1 MTDNLSERDIFDAA
15 GPGGAEPS
23 QTRDPSPRDTVP
35 ADQEQP
41 TANLGQIPS
50 ADEGDDAQ
58 AQPDGQQA
66 SPQEPQRRGMLDD
79 LREERK
85 RRQEFER
92 QLAEAHRERAEM
104 RGAMAQMQ
112 QFVQQSRQVPQAP
125 QAPQQP
131 QEIPDPFVDPQGFAE
146 FQARQV
152 FDKQFQPFAQ
162 QFQQREQMLAKQL
175 QGLQRATA
183 QAQYGADEAKAA
195 EEAFNTAA
203 ARNSIHPLEHQRIQ
217 QSDNPYAAAVEWH
230 RRERTLSTT
239 GGDPDKWFENEFQRR
254 LREDP
259 AFQQQT
265 FSLLNGQA
273 QQAAGTPVSAAGRPA
288 PVFAGLPSL
297 NAAPGTS
304 GQAAAPINEADI
316 FNAAPPKMGGR
327 R

>member
-1 MTDNLSERDIFDAA
+1 MTDLSERDIFEAA
-15 GPGGAEPS
+15 GPGGNEASQAPEP
-23 QTRDPSPRDTVP
+23 TARETVP
-35 ADQEQP
+35 AEQERP
-41 TANLGQIPS
+41 TPNLGQLPD
-50 ADEGDDAQ
+50 DEGSEPT
-58 AQPDGQQA
+58 QPEGQQDA
-66 SPQEPQRRGMLDD
+66 PAEPQRRGMLDD
-79 LREERK
+79 LRSERQK
-85 RRQEFER
+85 RQEYER
-92 QLAEAHRERAEM
+92 QLAAKDREFAEM
-104 RGAMAQMQ
+104 RGAMQQMQ
-112 QFVQQSRQVPQAP
+112 TFLQQSRQAPQQVP

-183 QAQYGADEAKAA
+183 QAQFGADEARAA

-203 ARNSIHPLEHQRIQ
+203 ARNAIHPLEHQRIQ

-230 RRERTLSTT
+230 RRERALATV
-239 GGDPDKWFENEFQRR
+239 GNDPNKWMETEVQRR

-259 AFQQQT
+259 AFQQQVMA
-265 FSLLNGQA
+265 SLQGQA
-273 QQAAGTPVSAAGRPA
+273 QQAAGTNVPAAGRPA

-297 NAAPGTS
+297 NATAGTS
-304 GQAAAPINEADI
+304 GQGAAPINEADI
-316 FNAAPPKMGGR
+316 FNAAPPRMGGR